1 MDEKLMTT
9 VDFESGLAHVLDA
22 PAERGHLEMIVVR
35 PAEGERV
42 RPETAVLSPEAGVE
56 GDRWASL
63 GAVTDTQVTLI
74 NVRVLALAA
83 GGRERWPLVGDQL
96 IVDLDLSEANLPAG
110 QRLGLGEAVLE
121 VSATPHTGCK
131 KFTDSYGTDAA
142 RFINAPARAHLRL
155 RGINARVVQ
164 GGTIRVGDEVQKLT
178 H

>member
-1 MDEKLMTT
+1 MDEKRTTT
-9 VDFESGLAHVLDA
+9 VDLEAGLVHVLDA
-22 PAERGHLEMIVVR
+22 PAVCGHLEMIVVR

-42 RPETAVLSPEAGVE
+42 CPETAALSPEAGVE

-63 GAVTDTQVTLI
+63 GAATDTQVTLI

-83 GGRERWPLVGDQL
+83 GGRERWPLAGDQL

-142 RFINAPARAHLRL
+142 RFINAPAHAHLHL

-164 GGTIRVGDEVQKLT
+164 GGTIRLGDEVHKLAD
-178 H
+178 